1 MRFPYRPYLI
11 YEPGYILGAIFVS
24 WLVGLPVILPLA
36 LIAGVFWKKSAY
48 KTKTPP
54 IIEDIFIWPQTA
66 ERGTRKQFKIPVRR
80 AGNIGKVEQ
89 LYTLDIPPG
98 TKSAI
103 TITFPNQGNQTKG
116 KLDGDVVFK
125 IHVLNKDFFKYSF
138 AILFFTFISVIFL
151 LHFLLIIYNK
161 VLWIWPGLMNVK

>member
-89 LYTLDIPPG
+89 LYTLDIPPE
-98 TKSAI
+98 TKSTIIQAKAI
-103 TITFPNQGNQTKG
+103 KRRESLMVMSYSRFMSSTRTS
-116 KLDGDVVFK
+116 
-125 IHVLNKDFFKYSF
+125 LNTALLSYFLHSYQLYFYY
-138 AILFFTFISVIFL
+138 IFC
-151 LHFLLIIYNK
+151 
-161 VLWIWPGLMNVK
+161 